1 MIKRPDYRAL
11 QALDTVIR
19 ERGFERA
26 AQKLCITQSAVSQR
40 IKQLEN
46 LFGQPLLVR
55 TIPPQPTEQG
65 QKLLALLHQVELLEE
80 QWLGDES
87 NGTTPLLLSVAVN
100 ADSLATWFLPALN
113 PVLHDSPIRLNIQVE
128 DETRTQELL
137 RRGEVVGAIS
147 IQPEP
152 LPGCLVDKL
161 GALDYLFVSSPTF
174 AERYFPTGVTKAS
187 LLRAPAVAFD
197 HLDDMHQAFVQ
208 QNFNL
213 SPGSVPCHIV
223 NSSEAFV
230 QLAKQ
235 GSTCCMIP
243 HLQIIN
249 ELNSGELVDLT
260 PGLCQ
265 RRMLYWHRFSPE
277 SRTMR
282 KVTDALVK
290 TGRQIL
296 KQADNDNVANNN

>member
-1 MIKRPDYRAL
+1 MKRPDYRSL

-46 LFGQPLLVR
+46 MFGQPLLVR
-55 TIPPQPTEQG
+55 TVPPHPTEQG
-65 QKLLALLHQVELLEE
+65 QKLLALLHQVELLEA
-80 QWLGDES
+80 QWLGDE
-87 NGTTPLLLSVAVN
+87 NGNDIPLLLSLAVN
-100 ADSLATWFLPALN
+100 ADSLATWLLPALH
-113 PVLHDSPIRLNIQVE
+113 PVLSDVPIRLNIQVE
-128 DETRTQELL
+128 DETRTQESL

-147 IQPEP
+147 IQSQP
-152 LPGCLVDKL
+152 LPSCLVDKL
-161 GALDYLFVSSPTF
+161 GALDYLFVASPKF
-174 AERYFPTGVTKAS
+174 AERFFPNGVTRSA
-187 LLRAPAVAFD
+187 LLKAPAVAFD
-197 HLDDMHQAFVQ
+197 HLDDMHQAFLQ
-208 QNFNL
+208 QHFDL

-243 HLQIIN
+243 HLQVDK
-249 ELNSGELVDLT
+249 ELQAGELIDLT

-265 RRMLYWHRFSPE
+265 RRMLYWHRFAPE
-277 SRTMR
+277 SGAMR
-282 KVTDALVK
+282 KVTDTLLK
-290 TGRQIL
+290 LGRQMLRQEDEIS
-296 KQADNDNVANNN
+296 